1 MARAGTD
8 RARPLPKHNA
18 VTTKPD
24 VTLDLSGLSCPAPLL
39 GARQVM
45 DDLKPGQVLKLV
57 SDCPGTPDDVA
68 AWVKVTDHE
77 LVEREKVEGRKVAFY
92 LRKGRS
98 ARPKVNAVLDIRGV
112 SCPGPIVEAKKLLD
126 GMKPGE
132 VLQLISSCPGS
143 PADVKAWVKAT
154 HLELAE
160 MREPGPDLFEFFIR
174 KP

>member
-1 MARAGTD
+1 
-8 RARPLPKHNA
+8 
-18 VTTKPD
+18 VTTKAD

-45 DDLKPGQVLKLV
+45 DDLKSGQVLKLV
-57 SDCPGTPDDVA
+57 SDCPGTPDDIA

-77 LVEREKVEGRKVAFY
+77 LMESEKIAGHKMAFY

-98 ARPKVNAVLDIRGV
+98 ARPKANVVLDIRGV
-112 SCPGPIVEAKKLLD
+112 SCPGPIVEAKKLID
-126 GMKPGE
+126 AMQSGE
-132 VLQLISSCPGS
+132 VLQLISSCPGA

-154 HLELAE
+154 HLELANT
-160 MREPGPDLFEFFIR
+160 REPGPNVFEFFIR

>member
-1 MARAGTD
+1 
-8 RARPLPKHNA
+8 
-18 VTTKPD
+18 VTTKAD

-45 DDLKPGQVLKLV
+45 DDLKSGQVLKLV
-57 SDCPGTPDDVA
+57 SDCPGTPDDIA

-77 LVEREKVEGRKVAFY
+77 LMESERIAGHKMAFY

-98 ARPKVNAVLDIRGV
+98 ARPKANVVLDIRGV
-112 SCPGPIVEAKKLLD
+112 SCPGPIVEAKKLVD
-126 GMKPGE
+126 AMKPGE
-132 VLQLISSCPGS
+132 VLQLISSCPGA

-154 HLELAE
+154 HLELADT
-160 MREPGPDLFEFFIR
+160 REPGPNLFEFFIR